1 MKEKIKNIFQPSESV
16 KPFFLRRSF
25 WKKIFIISIVLTMA
39 MFWYDEYSFYFSG
52 DYDFLKEFQDSNEYS
67 ELWDASMYCP
77 EDNNVAVIR
86 IYGDIVS
93 YSGQFAE
100 SEESEFI
107 PDTTSS
113 EEVVNYINQANQDND
128 IKAIIVEID
137 SPGGYPVASEEIA
150 KALTRTNKPTI
161 AVIREQGLSGAYLA
175 ATGADKIFASRISD
189 VGGIGITMSYLD
201 YSQKNKNEGIIYQ
214 QLSLGKFKDTGDPN
228 KKLTTEEKRL
238 LMEDLEKTYRILI
251 EMIAE
256 NRDLDIEVVEEL
268 ADGSSMLGEEAKKVG
283 LIDEIGGINEAEE
296 WLKNELGIEPE
307 LCFY

>member
-1 MKEKIKNIFQPSESV
+1 MSNRLKQLFKT
-16 KPFFLRRSF
+16 FFL
-25 WKKIFIISIVLTMA
+25 ISIVLTMA
-39 MFWYDEYSFYFSG
+39 MFWYDQFVYYFTDEYE
-52 DYDFLKEFQDSNEYS
+52 FLEEYQN
-67 ELWDASMYCP
+67 LDRHTGVLMPCP
-77 EDNNVAVIR
+77 EDSNVAVIR

-93 YSGQFAE
+93 YSGQFTE

-150 KALTRTNKPTI
+150 KALVRTNKPTI

-189 VGGIGITMSYLD
+189 VGGIGITASYLD

-214 QLSLGKFKDTGDPN
+214 QLSLGKFKDAGDPN
-228 KKLTTEEKRL
+228 KELTAEEKRL
-238 LMEDLEKTYRILI
+238 LMEDLEKTYQILVEI
-251 EMIAE
+251 IAK

-283 LIDEIGGINEAEE
+283 LIDEIGGISEAEE
-296 WLKNELGIEPE
+296 WLENELGIEPE